1 MGLDPKVVQKLPLG
15 LNKKQVNF
23 ENLER
28 GKTMKGKKGL
38 WAKHQKKI
46 SKATWTLPNIKSTF
60 TWQTSSFK
68 TFCKKMKHMKQS

>member
-1 MGLDPKVVQKLPLG
+1 

-23 ENLER
+23 ENLEKE
-28 GKTMKGKKGL
+28 KTMKQKKGL

-46 SKATWTLPNIKSTF
+46 PKTTWTSPNIKSTF

-68 TFCKKMKHMKQS
+68 TFCKKMKQMRQS